1 MTALEALL
9 GVGEPAHPRAIPIE
23 KMAVRFRYLP
33 DDTVTDVQVVH
44 AEDPTRG
51 TDVRRVSTGCTD
63 NDWLSCALSTPLGV
77 FVLLLVHGFASR
89 KEMQSVLHQFRN
101 VEGQEDWATV
111 LLQVSEDPN
120 IERVL
125 AEEWLAAQPHGQPP
139 CRH

>member
-9 GVGEPAHPRAIPIE
+9 GTGEPAQAGAIPIE

-33 DDTVTDVQVVH
+33 DDTVAEVQIVH

-63 NDWLSCALSTPLGV
+63 ADWLSCAISTPLGV
-77 FVLLLVHGFASR
+77 FVSLLVHGFASR

-101 VEGQEDWATV
+101 VQGQEDWATV
-111 LLQVSEDPN
+111 LLQISDDPN

-125 AEEWLAAQPHGQPP
+125 TEEWLAAPRHDRPP